1 MDYYNLSTPIERDGK
16 TYWTRCGVMFET
28 KSGKGFNIILNS
40 FPVNGRLVANK
51 NIPKNYGS
59 SGGGSS
65 GGDFERG
72 YARGQGEYD
81 SGGEPDINDEDIP
94 F

>member
-1 MDYYNLSTPIERDGK
+1 MDYYNLATPIEKDGK

-51 NIPKNYGS
+51 NIPKNYYRTS
-59 SGGGSS
+59 H
-65 GGDFERG
+65 GGDEDYERG
-72 YARGQGEYD
+72 YGRPQGEYGND
-81 SGGEPDINDEDIP
+81 DQPINEEDIP